1 MFADP
6 GSAEARDVL
15 AAALTRLAYGS
26 ENATWRNCFLKGAT
40 ELRDG
45 IRPTPLSASAGMARA
60 MSITQLFDTIAI
72 RIDGPRAA
80 GTSLSVLWH
89 FTDSGER
96 YLMQLSNGLL
106 VHHPTRRTPHADLT
120 VRLTRAQL
128 TGLLF
133 SGSLDGIETAGDAGV
148 LKTLMGL
155 TDEPDPDFAVVTP

>member
-1 MFADP
+1 M
-6 GSAEARDVL
+6 
-15 AAALTRLAYGS
+15 
-26 ENATWRNCFLKGAT
+26 
-40 ELRDG
+40 
-45 IRPTPLSASAGMARA
+45 
-60 MSITQLFDTIAI
+60 
-72 RIDGPRAA
+72 
-80 GTSLSVLWH
+80 LWH